1 MVMTVVEVGEA
12 AQSES
17 QHPDLEPHR
26 APLNTVQMFLIIY
39 KIEGLENLNISFS
52 LT

>member
-1 MVMTVVEVGEA
+1 MVMRVVEVREA

-17 QHPDLEPHR
+17 QHPDLEPDQ

-39 KIEGLENLNISFS
+39 DIEGAENLNISFS